1 MKVYAD
7 IPARRTRQIVAD
19 LLAVAWVA
27 FAVYIG
33 VRLHHLV
40 MALAVPGHKLAGA
53 GTGLHDG
60 LTSAGKKVADI
71 PLVPDAVRKPFDAAG
86 GAGTAL
92 HEAGTAQVNAVDH
105 LATFIGVASAVV
117 PILLMLAIWLP
128 TRWRFARQATSA
140 QRFVDGAPDLD
151 LFALRALA
159 HQPLGRL
166 AAIDDDPAGCWR
178 SADPAKVRELA
189 VLELRS
195 CGLHPP
201 ADAM

>member
-19 LLAVAWVA
+19 VFVVGWIVVS
-27 FAVYIG
+27 VYIG

-40 MALAVPGHKLAGA
+40 MALAVPGRKLADA

-60 LTSAGKKVADI
+60 LTSAGKKVANV
-71 PLVPDAVRKPFDAAG
+71 PLVPDAVRTPFDAAG

-92 HEAGTAQVNAVDH
+92 HDAGTAQISAVH
-105 LATFIGVASAVV
+105 QLATFIGIASAVV

-128 TRWRFARQATSA
+128 MRWHFARQATTA
-140 QRFVDGAPDLD
+140 QRFIDGAPDLD
-151 LFALRALA
+151 LFALRALT
-159 HQPLGRL
+159 HQPLSRL
-166 AAIDDDPAGCWR
+166 AAIDDDPAGRWR
-178 SADPAKVRELA
+178 SADPTTVRALA
-189 VLELRS
+189 ILELRS

-201 ADAM
+201 PSAP